1 MELLNIDKDLFL
13 GFKLL
18 YRRLEF
24 MLFPAG
30 RLCSYGQDSMVR
42 KKSRYSKPM
51 AITVITAVFLVMVG
65 FLVFKTNLLKTGSM
79 SVAGLSGVVS
89 VRGTVSLEQLK
100 LSKQEILAIN
110 NAVAEH
116 KNTFS
121 KINLHLDAKGGS
133 KNITDSTV
141 LTWEMAMDTTGDCEV
156 KSWSR
161 KVKRGDLVNQMVAYM
176 HKAAREYKEFQKYP
190 DVNQKFQTL
199 YI

>member
-1 MELLNIDKDLFL
+1 
-13 GFKLL
+13 
-18 YRRLEF
+18 
-24 MLFPAG
+24 
-30 RLCSYGQDSMVR
+30 MVR
-42 KKSRYSKPM
+42 KKSGYSKPIT
-51 AITVITAVFLVMVG
+51 ITVITVFFLVMVS
-65 FLVFKTNLLKTGSM
+65 FVVFKTDLLKNGSV

-176 HKAAREYKEFQKYP
+176 HKAAREFKEFQKYP